1 MHKILEKQLRR
12 LGVLP
17 GESPTAAQWAE
28 LLGRISQTYVQHDQ
42 DRYLLERSL
51 DISSAEM
58 RGLNDELRA
67 ASASALAE
75 ERDRLRAALQAAD
88 AANEAK
94 SQFLAV
100 MSHEIRTPINGVTG
114 MLQLLGRTALDRTQ
128 QSYLETARGS
138 AEALLSQVNQIL
150 DFSRIEAGQMA
161 LDCADFPLAEVVTE
175 WVRNFAPVASEKHL
189 ELIVDA
195 PPSAYR
201 LVNGD
206 SARLRQI
213 VFNLLGNA
221 LKFTATGHI
230 CVRVA
235 EPREMPDGLLE
246 LRIDVEDSG
255 IGIPPDGLGKLFQP
269 FSQVDAST
277 TRKFGGTGLG
287 LVVSQRLAALMGGSI
302 AVQSAPG
309 VGSVFSLIVMVGATA
324 SPGVLLGSRCS
335 PCRIVVLS
343 GHTLAAQSL
352 AGNLRLAGADVQV
365 VASVDALV
373 GELAASKGVS
383 GVRRVLVWDWDPAL
397 AGPAGERLVAAARAS
412 AVDSI
417 CVLAAAGD
425 LATAGIRELQPG
437 IDSLLMKPVSLPE
450 LLAGIEPQA
459 PAIAREPQAAPA
471 APLLLDTR
479 ILIAEDNEVNR
490 LILIESLRH
499 LGYECD
505 VAVNGREALEAANA
519 RRYDL
524 ILMDCQMPELDGYA
538 ATAGIRDDEARRG
551 VAGGPPVP
559 IVALTAN
566 ALQGDRERC
575 LAAGM
580 TDYAVKPLSISNLQQ
595 LVERYVGRRRPT
607 ELPARVSVVP
617 AGQSS
622 P

>member
-12 LGVLP
+12 LGHSP
-17 GESPTAAQWAE
+17 GESPTAAQWSE
-28 LLGRISQTYVQHDQ
+28 LLSRISQTYLQHDQ

-67 ASASALAE
+67 ASATALAD

-88 AANEAK
+88 SANAAK
-94 SQFLAV
+94 SRFLAV
-100 MSHEIRTPINGVTG
+100 ISHEIRTPINGVTG

-161 LDCADFPLAEVVTE
+161 LDCANFPLAEVVTE
-175 WVRNFAPVASEKHL
+175 WVRNFASVASEKNL

-195 PPSAYR
+195 PPSAYQ
-201 LVNGD
+201 LVHGD

-221 LKFTATGHI
+221 LKFTATGYI

-235 EPREMPDGLLE
+235 EPRELPDGLLE

-255 IGIPPDGLGKLFQP
+255 IGIPPDGLSKLFQP

-302 AVQSAPG
+302 AVRSTAG
-309 VGSVFSLIVMVGATA
+309 VGSVFSLSVMVGATA
-324 SPGVLLGSRCS
+324 VPGVLLGSRCR

-343 GHTLAAQSL
+343 GHALAAHSL
-352 AGNLRLAGADVQV
+352 VANLRLAGADVLAV
-365 VASVDALV
+365 SSVDALV
-373 GELAASKGVS
+373 GELAASKGIG

-397 AGPAGERLVAAARAS
+397 AGPAGERLIAAARAGGVE
-412 AVDSI
+412 AI
-417 CVLAAAGD
+417 CVLASAGELAA
-425 LATAGIRELQPG
+425 AGIRELQPG
-437 IDSLLMKPVSLPE
+437 IDSLLMKPVGLPE

-459 PAIAREPQAAPA
+459 PAVTRESQVAPA
-471 APLLLDTR
+471 APLLSHAR

-499 LGYECD
+499 LGYESD
-505 VAVNGREALEAANA
+505 VAVNGREALDAANA
-519 RRYDL
+519 RPYDL
-524 ILMDCQMPELDGYA
+524 ILMDCQMPEMDGYA
-538 ATAGIRDDEARRG
+538 ATAGIRDFESRRG
-551 VAGGPPVP
+551 AAGGPPVP

-575 LAAGM
+575 LTAGM
-580 TDYAVKPLSISNLQQ
+580 TDYAVKPLALSNLQQ
-595 LVERYVGRRRPT
+595 LVERYVGHRRPP
-607 ELPARVSVVP
+607 ESPARVRMVP
-617 AGQSS
+617 AGRSS